1 MRMNRR
7 QKLLVHLLDMK
18 GGSATNVCCQKLLF
32 CFAQAQI
39 QDGEEPL
46 FEFLPWKMGA
56 YSPTAHI
63 EKVNLVE
70 AGILADNGN
79 EKVWSIADARGVP
92 ALDWADENRLQ
103 RVMTDYGDFSDKE
116 LIRRLYTQHPW
127 YALRSQIAEE
137 IMIGFPDTMEEIKQA
152 ADERKRACN
161 RSATLFTIGYEGL
174 SVEEFFERLKVND
187 IDTLVDVR
195 KVPFS
200 HKLGFS
206 KAKLH
211 DNCVDLDITYKHFP
225 ELGIPSNLRRNLN
238 TQADYDALFEEYKA
252 SILPLQGETLDKI
265 ARAVSK
271 GRRIALMCFEADPMQ
286 CHRRIV
292 ADRLSQ
298 ILGLPYSNLTSRALP
313 TWNYNQMTLPGY

>member
-18 GGSATNVCCQKLLF
+18 GGAASNICCQKLLF
-32 CFAQAQI
+32 CFSQAQI
-39 QDGEEPL
+39 QDGEDPL

-56 YSPTAHI
+56 YSPTARI
-63 EKVNLVE
+63 EKENLVE
-70 AGILADNGN
+70 AGILAGNTN

-92 ALDWADENRLQ
+92 HLDFSDENRLQ
-103 RVMTDYGDFSDKE
+103 RVMADYGDFSDDE
-116 LIRRLYTQHPW
+116 LIRCLYTRHPW
-127 YALRSQIAEE
+127 YAIRSQIAGRILADCPDAMDE
-137 IMIGFPDTMEEIKQA
+137 IRQACSDSKQA
-152 ADERKRACN
+152 CD
-161 RSATLFTIGYEGL
+161 RSTTLFTIGYEGL
-174 SVEEFFERLKVND
+174 SVEEFFERLKAND
-187 IDTLVDVR
+187 IEMLIDVR

-200 HKLGFS
+200 HKIGFS

-211 DNCVDLDITYKHFP
+211 DNCVDLDIAYKHFP
-225 ELGIPSNLRRNLN
+225 ELGIPSELRRNLN

-271 GRRIALMCFEADPMQ
+271 GHRVALMCFEADPMQ

-298 ILGLPYSNLTSRALP
+298 ILGCPYSNLTNRALP
-313 TWNYNQMTLPGY
+313 TWNCNQMTLPGY